1 MWGARDDAREQRRVR
16 SRDEQVALD
25 THGRSTGMT
34 GLPAEAAAQHVAGS
48 AKPTCPARG
57 AARTPSLTHRGVRL
71 AAYAAS
77 GGGGRRGGAVTAPP
91 VVASGLTPGRW
102 GSRKATFGLLPML
115 DPSERTPG
123 DPDP

>member
-1 MWGARDDAREQRRVR
+1 MTPGSSVGFGLG
-16 SRDEQVALD
+16 DEQVALD

-115 DPSERTPG
+115 DPPG
-123 DPDP
+123 KDTR